1 MVVLIEKG
9 RERFEVEEVGGGFG
23 RFFRF
28 RCWVIRVLV

>member
-23 RFFRF
+23 RFFR
-28 RCWVIRVLV
+28 CWVIRVLV

>member
-9 RERFEVEEVGGGFG
+9 RERFEVEEVGGFG
-23 RFFRF
+23 RFF